1 MMEQSP
7 HGTRGEGLH
16 FSREDSMPTTIMTEA
31 DVKQKLEH
39 EGYTQITEV
48 RREKDGYT
56 AKAMKGGKQVTL
68 DIDSSGKVKA
78 K

>member
-1 MMEQSP
+1 
-7 HGTRGEGLH
+7 
-16 FSREDSMPTTIMTEA
+16 MPTTIMTEA